1 MPREGVT
8 GLILAGGKS
17 RRMGRDK
24 ACLPW
29 GSVTLIEHII
39 ATLRPVVDEL
49 IVSVRD
55 ARQLP
60 HLSVRVVE
68 DTVSRAHALGGL
80 YTGLRAASYAR
91 CFVCA
96 CDAPF
101 LKPRLIRFLIKEAD
115 GYDLV
120 VPQTAQGLHPLHAV
134 YAKSALPVIEAQLR
148 RRQWRLHD
156 VARKVRVKQIPPEV
170 LVQYDPSGISL
181 FNLNTPADY
190 ARAWDDAHHGR
201 RAGSSVA
208 YAFGHPLESERGRDV
223 ETLLVGDVGVGV
235 FWDRGDR
242 ARGALA
248 SLPPAAHRH
257 RADRSASRD
266 ERPGRDRLPGG
277 LRGIAVA
284 GGLPGTGQTSRM
296 IPHLSPYSRIEDHE

>member
-1 MPREGVT
+1 MPREGVTPPPTGKPEAGPRGAGIAKGNPPSGGGVT
-8 GLILAGGKS
+8 GLILAGGES

-29 GSVTLIEHII
+29 GSVTLIEDII
-39 ATLRPVVDEL
+39 TTLRPVVDEL

-80 YTGLRAASYAR
+80 YTGLRAASNAR

-181 FNLNTPADY
+181 FNLNTPTDY

-208 YAFGHPLESERGRDV
+208 YAFGHPLGQRV
-223 ETLLVGDVGVGV
+223 P
-235 FWDRGDR
+235 FQ
-242 ARGALA
+242 LA
-248 SLPPAAHRH
+248 QPHATAITAVPAGSSGYLDPIR
-257 RADRSASRD
+257 
-266 ERPGRDRLPGG
+266 
-277 LRGIAVA
+277 
-284 GGLPGTGQTSRM
+284 
-296 IPHLSPYSRIEDHE
+296 